1 MATTRKQ
8 PRSPFSPGRLRVETQ
23 QHRKSL
29 NDVFA
34 AQRLAAGQGR
44 GSPACRYGLVRTRRG
59 FVPLPQLPDRQ
70 TRIGEIETGERV
82 PIKLATPRQSVIA
95 A

>member
-1 MATTRKQ
+1 MATTPKQ
-8 PRSPFSPGRLRVETQ
+8 HRPPFIPGRLRVETQ
-23 QHRKSL
+23 QRHKSL

-44 GSPACRYGLVRTRRG
+44 GSPSCRYGLVRTRCG
-59 FVPLPQLPDRQ
+59 FVPLPQLPHRQ

-82 PIKLATPRQSVIA
+82 PIKGIGTE
-95 A
+95 